1 MVNVNVLSME
11 ELSTSLETIG
21 WKLFSFANRL
31 EKMACKI
38 QCQKKVSFRFCIDK
52 YSISAFVF
60 VLTHLLSS
68 PFKTIS
74 VTLPVKHLKILHR
87 IYVNA
92 QQWQN
97 HEDFLSISQN
107 KLFFY

>member
-21 WKLFSFANRL
+21 WKLFSFASRL

-68 PFKTIS
+68 PFKTDLS
-74 VTLPVKHLKILHR
+74 
-87 IYVNA
+87 
-92 QQWQN
+92 
-97 HEDFLSISQN
+97 DFTGKTSQN
-107 KLFFY
+107 IAPYLCECSTMAESRRFSVHKSK